1 MHAGKMRNR
10 NSYIFR
16 WVFRTHSLVELRHA
30 GVRAVKYDPSTP
42 LHQVRQ
48 GFPDQRNWMGE
59 SLVLSIGDV
68 LSSWKYQG
76 ALEMFAI
83 MLCVLCDAE
92 IQEYDVEQLKALRSR
107 IIEKRR
113 AALEQH
119 GYEGHPV
126 LVLRE
131 ASAE

>member
-1 MHAGKMRNR
+1 MYAGKIRDR
-10 NSYIFR
+10 KSYAFR
-16 WVFRTHSLVELRHA
+16 WVFRAHSLVELRNA
-30 GVRAVKYDPSTP
+30 GVSAIKYDPST
-42 LHQVRQ
+42 LLYQVRQ
-48 GFPDQRNWMGE
+48 GIPDQRNWMGE

-92 IQEYDVEQLKALRSR
+92 IQEYDVEQLKALRSC